1 MKEKI
6 RNAILNMEFSKKLCI
21 TYILLLMIVVI
32 PIGVISYYSSYNSLL
47 DSEYNMMDKNLE
59 QARYGIDTNLEWY
72 AQKSDI
78 LFYNS
83 MFQEMLMSEYQ
94 TVSEKVDAIT
104 KLSQYMEAT
113 FYDSM
118 VDAKG
123 SIVPENLLLGNVTVK
138 VYAVNDTLPFDGTYL
153 HPYDSIAEEEWAVS
167 LRSLASRYQWRYD
180 AGVKGNAYLVYDR
193 ALIHFGSQKFLGI
206 MSVYIPVSR
215 MQHIMEQANSMSSA
229 YLVLQH
235 NEGLVWSD
243 NSIEEVFINDTEQL
257 FDEIE
262 KNGRNL
268 ISIDGHSTYLCKK
281 TELKTTDW
289 KLSMIVDN
297 KEILVKLRPFTQ
309 LFAVLILVGIAFAV
323 FLSLLVA
330 KQITKRLRD
339 MTNHVEMLE
348 NDPTYDLPVIAG
360 NDEVGRLD
368 RHLHYMISSLRNYKS
383 REQEYEYNQAI
394 LQIDLLRAQINPHL
408 LYNTMA
414 AISWNA
420 KKLGSTSIQKV
431 TDNMIRFY
439 RNYLNR
445 GSANSTVQS
454 EIEMVSNYIEIM
466 KYTYELALDVQIDV
480 DPTILNMSCANLFL
494 QPFVENAIVHGLR
507 AKREAPRKLEIYAN
521 IENDMLCFVISD
533 NGVGMNQEKLNSLFA
548 ETNTVGYGIGNIKKR
563 MELYYKERF
572 VIDIQSAP
580 NMGTQVK
587 MTIPIQ

>member
-1 MKEKI
+1 MKSKL
-6 RNAILNMEFSKKLCI
+6 RNIILNMEFSKKLCI

-83 MFQEMLMSEYQ
+83 MFQEILRTKYQ
-94 TVSEKVDAIT
+94 TVSEKVDVIT
-104 KLSQYMEAT
+104 KVSQYIEAT

-118 VDAKG
+118 VDEKG
-123 SIVPENLLLGNVTVK
+123 SIVPENLRLGNVAVK

-153 HPYDSIAEEEWAVS
+153 HPYDPIAEEEWAVS
-167 LRSLASRYQWRYD
+167 LQSLALRHQWRYD
-180 AGVKGNAYLVYDR
+180 AGSKGNAYLVYDR
-193 ALIHFGSQKFLGI
+193 ALIHFGTQEFLGI
-206 MSVYIPVSR
+206 LSVYIPVSR
-215 MQHIMEQANSMSSA
+215 MQRIMEQANSMSSA

-235 NEGLVWSD
+235 NEGVVWSD
-243 NSIEEVFINDTEQL
+243 NSIETVFIDDTERL
-257 FDEIE
+257 FERIE
-262 KNGRNL
+262 ENGRDL
-268 ISIDGHSTYLCKK
+268 ISVDGQSTYLCKK

-297 KEILVKLRPFTQ
+297 KEILVKLKPFTQ

-339 MTNHVEMLE
+339 MTKHVELLE
-348 NDPTYDLPVIAG
+348 SDPTYDLPVIAG

-368 RHLHYMISSLRNYKS
+368 RHLHNMINSLRNYKS

-466 KYTYELALDVQIDV
+466 KYTYELDINVQIDV
-480 DPTILNMSCANLFL
+480 DPSILNVGCANLFL

-507 AKREAPRKLEIYAN
+507 AKREAPRKLEIYGN
-521 IENDMLCFVISD
+521 IENDMLCFVVSD
-533 NGVGMNQEKLNSLFA
+533 NGAGMDAQKLNSLFS
-548 ETNTVGYGIGNIKKR
+548 ETVEVGYGISNIKKR
-563 MELYYKERF
+563 MELYYKNQF

-580 NMGTQVK
+580 GKGTQVK
-587 MTIPIQ
+587 MLIPV

>member
-1 MKEKI
+1 MKSRL
-6 RNAILNMEFSKKLCI
+6 RNIILNMEFSKKLCI
-21 TYILLLMIVVI
+21 TYIVLLMIFVI
-32 PIGVISYYSSYNSLL
+32 PIGVISYHISYNSLL
-47 DSEYNMMDKNLE
+47 DSEYNMMGKNLE

-83 MFQEMLMSEYQ
+83 MFQEMLRTEYQ

-104 KLSQYMEAT
+104 KVSQYIEGT

-118 VDAKG
+118 VDEKG
-123 SIVPENLLLGNVTVK
+123 SIVPENLRLGNVAVK

-153 HPYDSIAEEEWAVS
+153 HLYDSIAEEDWTVS
-167 LRSLASRYQWRYD
+167 LRTLASRYQWRYD
-180 AGVKGNAYLVYDR
+180 ADSKGNAYLVYDR
-193 ALIHFGSQKFLGI
+193 ALIHFGTQEFLGI
-206 MSVYIPVSR
+206 LSIYIPVNR
-215 MQHIMEQANSMSSA
+215 MQHIMEQANSTSSA

-243 NSIEEVFINDTEQL
+243 NSIEEIFINDTEQL
-257 FDEIE
+257 FDGIE
-262 KNGRNL
+262 KNGRDL
-268 ISIDGHSTYLCKK
+268 INIDGHSTYLCKK

-289 KLSMIVDN
+289 KLAMIVDN
-297 KEILVKLRPFTQ
+297 KEILVKLNPFTH
-309 LFAVLILVGIAFAV
+309 LFVVLILVSIAFAV
-323 FLSLLVA
+323 VVSLLVA

-339 MTNHVEMLE
+339 MTQHVELLE
-348 NDPTYDLPVIAG
+348 SDPTYDLPVIAG

-368 RHLHYMISSLRNYKS
+368 RHLHNMVNSLRNYKS

-445 GSANSTVQS
+445 GSPNSTVKR
-454 EIEMVSNYIEIM
+454 EIEMVTNYIEIM
-466 KYTYELALDVQIDV
+466 KYTYELDIEVQIDV
-480 DPTILNMSCANLFL
+480 DPSILNVGCANLFL

-507 AKREAPRKLEIYAN
+507 AKRETPRKLGIFGN
-521 IENDMLCFVISD
+521 IENDMLCFVVSD
-533 NGVGMNQEKLNSLFA
+533 NGVGMDVQKLNSLFS
-548 ETNTVGYGIGNIKKR
+548 ETVEVGYGISNIKKR
-563 MELYYKERF
+563 MELYYKNQF
-572 VIDIQSAP
+572 AIDIQSALGK
-580 NMGTQVK
+580 GTQVK
-587 MTIPIQ
+587 MLIPM